1 MELTYDKNKRFRR
14 LSHRGRRPRRPCLP
28 IRRREDR
35 REFGAGHQ
43 LFQRYGKGG
52 DNPEL
57 KNWANKNPA
66 DAARPPENGAR
77 PRQVMQPRIA

>member
-14 LSHRGRRPRRPCLP
+14 LSHRRRRPRRPRLRA

-43 LFQRYGKGG
+43 LFERYGKGG

-57 KNWANKNPA
+57 KDWANKTLPTLRDHLKMA
-66 DAARPPENGAR
+66 QDLDK
-77 PRQVMQPRIA
+77 